1 MTIHTKLRTTLSF
14 HCRPKN
20 ITVFLSKFV
29 QRTYSEGSDDRSI
42 QSFLCRQSRCSKV
55 KPQSASRIIPYI
67 RLSQNL
73 ADAKVTEPFLCTMIL
88 QIVFLSRIITSEL
101 ACGSGQWMKRGVFP
115 PTSPHKQQRGTLFAS
130 SRLPVSTVCCAQQSV
145 EPCYRKIYS
154 VPARRAVQGAPY
166 YRY

>member
-1 MTIHTKLRTTLSF
+1 MNFPLASVRSSHLACALWDTSQKVLSCSSHKYGINRSIIALWEEEGKGRPAMKNLGAQIVPIIQSNVPPLLASYDYECNGSMTIHTKLRTTLSF

-67 RLSQNL
+67 RL
-73 ADAKVTEPFLCTMIL
+73 I
-88 QIVFLSRIITSEL
+88 RI
-101 ACGSGQWMKRGVFP
+101 
-115 PTSPHKQQRGTLFAS
+115 
-130 SRLPVSTVCCAQQSV
+130 
-145 EPCYRKIYS
+145 
-154 VPARRAVQGAPY
+154 RRMQK
-166 YRY
+166 

>member
-1 MTIHTKLRTTLSF
+1 MKNLGAQIVPIIQSNVPPLLASYDYECNGSMTIHTKLHTTLSF

-67 RLSQNL
+67 RLS
-73 ADAKVTEPFLCTMIL
+73 
-88 QIVFLSRIITSEL
+88 
-101 ACGSGQWMKRGVFP
+101 
-115 PTSPHKQQRGTLFAS
+115 
-130 SRLPVSTVCCAQQSV
+130 
-145 EPCYRKIYS
+145 
-154 VPARRAVQGAPY
+154 
-166 YRY
+166 